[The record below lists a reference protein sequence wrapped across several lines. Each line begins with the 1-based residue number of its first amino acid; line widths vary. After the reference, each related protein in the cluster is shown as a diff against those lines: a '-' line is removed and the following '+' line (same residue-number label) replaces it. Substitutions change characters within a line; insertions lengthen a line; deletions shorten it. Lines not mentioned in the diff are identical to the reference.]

1 MPRTVSSKTSIA
13 YIISLVLA
21 CSVAAS
27 AATETIA
34 HAFNRTPNGA
44 NPRAGLI
51 SDAAGNLYG
60 TTMKGQSFGV
70 VFKLSRNKQA
80 QWVETVLYSFK
91 GGYYGPDGSTPAGG
105 VIFDSAGNLYGTTSY
120 GGTSDCGT
128 VYKLSPT
135 ASGPWKE
142 TILHNFACYPSDGA
156 YPTGGLIF
164 DSAGNLYG
172 VTGEGGSGDCNDDQG
187 DPPFGCG
194 TAYELSPAAG
204 GAYSETILYDFTTGN
219 VYESYPSGS
228 LAFDKSGNLYG
239 TAAQGG
245 SGEYCYYYGCGTV
258 FELTHSSSGWTE
270 STIYSL
276 TGLDDGDTP
285 ISGVVFDTAG
295 NMYVTGSGGY
305 GYGGLFELSPSGSS
319 WTETTLYTFSSSLYG
334 PQGAVV
340 LDSAGN
346 VYGTAF
352 GGGNLT
358 DCNKGGCGAV
368 YEVSPGS
375 SGWTESTIYEFTGGS
390 DGASPDATLL
400 RESSGALFTTT
411 YNGANGA
418 GSVFELASVSGR
430 WKGTTLYD
438 FPDLTEGTNPYGGL
452 LADGQGNYYGT
463 TTSGG
468 TNIPCSYYTGCGTVF
483 KLTPSG
489 SGWTETVLYSFTG
502 TNGDGSY
509 PTGNLVLD
517 SEGNL
522 YGTTQYGGITNY
534 CLGGSNQCGVAY
546 KLSPNGNGTWTETVI
561 HQFAGGTTDGG
572 NPAYGMVIDSS
583 GNLYGTTGAGGA
595 NGLGTAFE
603 LSPST
608 GGTWTETLLHSFGGP
623 PDVAPPTSGLTFD
636 KSGNLYG
643 VGGNGEYSAGG
654 VYRLSPSGGSW
665 TESVLFS
672 FSFSNLSGY
681 NPAGNLVFDGEGN
694 LYGVTIN
701 GGSYGV
707 GLAYKLTSAISGTW
721 TESIV
726 YNFRGVDGDGAYP
739 NAGLTFDSE
748 GNLYGTTLYGG
759 VFGGPCSTLGC
770 GAVFELTPSGATWHE
785 HALHLFAGGNDGSN
799 PQAPVVVDSAGDVW
813 GTTANGGIGGSG
825 IVFEIKE

>member
-1 MPRTVSSKTSIA
+1 MPRTVSSK
-13 YIISLVLA
+13 ISVTCVLILVLA
-21 CSVAAS
+21 CSAAAS
-27 AATETIA
+27 ATSESIA

-44 NPRAGLI
+44 NPQAGLI

-60 TTMKGQSFGV
+60 TTTQGQFYGV
-70 VFKLSRNKQA
+70 VFKLSRNKQG
-80 QWVETVLYSFK
+80 QWVESVLHSFT
-91 GGYYGPDGSTPAGG
+91 GGYSGPDGSHPSGE
-105 VIFDSAGNLYGTTSY
+105 VVLDSAGNLYGTTSS
-120 GGTSDCGT
+120 GGSLGCGT
-128 VYKLSPT
+128 AYKLSPT

-142 TILHNFACYPSDGA
+142 TILHNFGCYPTDGA
-156 YPTGGLIF
+156 VPTGGLIF

-172 VTGEGGSGDCNDDQG
+172 VTGEGGSGDCNDDEG

-194 TAYELSPAAG
+194 TVYELLPTAG
-204 GAYSETILYDFTTGN
+204 GGYSESILYNFTTGN
-219 VYESYPSGS
+219 ESYPSGS

-239 TAAQGG
+239 TAEQGG
-245 SGEYCYYYGCGTV
+245 TGEYCYYYGCGTV
-258 FELTHSSSGWTE
+258 FELTKSGTGWTE

-285 ISGVVFDTAG
+285 ISGVVFDSAG
-295 NMYVTGSGGY
+295 NMYVTGSGEY
-305 GYGGLFELSPSGSS
+305 TYGGLFELSPSGSS
-319 WTETTLYTFSSSLYG
+319 WTETTLYTFTSGLWG

-358 DCNKGGCGAV
+358 DCNKAGCGGI
-368 YEVSPGS
+368 YEVSHGS

-390 DGASPDATLL
+390 DGAAPFATLL
-400 RESSGALFTTT
+400 RESSGALLTTT
-411 YNGANGA
+411 YDGANGV
-418 GSVFELASVSGR
+418 GSIFELASLSGR

-438 FPDLTEGTNPYGGL
+438 FPDLTEGMHPYAGL
-452 LADGQGNYYGT
+452 LSDGQGNYYGT

-468 TNIPCSYYTGCGTVF
+468 TSTTCGYYTGCGTVF

-502 TNGDGSY
+502 TNGDGAY

-534 CLGGSNQCGVAY
+534 CLGGLDQCGIAY
-546 KLSPNGNGTWTETVI
+546 KLSPSGNGAWTETII
-561 HQFAGGTTDGG
+561 HQFASGTNDGG
-572 NPAYGMVIDSS
+572 NPAYGLVMDSL
-583 GNLYGTTGAGGA
+583 GNLYGTTGAGGIY
-595 NGLGTAFE
+595 GLGTAFE

-608 GGTWTETLLHSFGGP
+608 GGTWTETLLHSFAAN

-643 VGGNGEYSAGG
+643 VGGNGEYSTGG
-654 VYRLSPSGGSW
+654 VYRLSLTGGSW
-665 TESVLFS
+665 TETILFP
-672 FSFSNLSGY
+672 FSTQAGY
-681 NPAGNLVFDGEGN
+681 NAVGNLILDGEGN
-694 LYGVTIN
+694 LYGVTN
-701 GGSYGV
+701 FGGTYGV
-707 GLAYKLTSAISGTW
+707 GLAYKLVPTLSGLW
-721 TESIV
+721 TQSIL

-739 NAGLTFDSE
+739 NAGLSFDSE

-759 VFGGPCSTLGC
+759 VFGGSCGSIGC
-770 GAVFELTPSGATWHE
+770 GAVFELTPSGATWRE
-785 HALHLFAGGNDGSN
+785 HVLHLFAAGSDGYN
-799 PQAPVVVDSAGDVW
+799 PQAPVLVDSSGDVW

-825 IVFEIKE
+825 IVFEIKQ

>member
-1 MPRTVSSKTSIA
+1 MPRTVSSK
-13 YIISLVLA
+13 ISVACVLSLAVA

-44 NPRAGLI
+44 NPEAGLTA
-51 SDAAGNLYG
+51 DAAGNFYG
-60 TTMKGQSFGV
+60 TTTQGQFYGV
-70 VFKLSRNKQA
+70 VFKLSRNKQG
-80 QWVETVLYSFK
+80 QWVQTLLHSFT
-91 GGYYGPDGSTPAGG
+91 GGYSGPDGSHPSGG
-105 VIFDSAGNLYGTTSY
+105 VIFDSAGNLYGTTSS
-120 GGTSDCGT
+120 GGTLGCGT
-128 VYKLSPT
+128 AYKLSPT

-172 VTGEGGSGDCNDDQG
+172 VTGEGGSGGCNDNQG

-194 TAYELSPAAG
+194 TVYELSPTAG

-219 VYESYPSGS
+219 VYESYPSGN

-239 TAAQGG
+239 TAEQGG
-245 SGEYCYYYGCGTV
+245 TGQYCYYYGCGTV
-258 FELTHSSSGWTE
+258 FELTHSSTGWTE

-285 ISGVVFDTAG
+285 ISGVVFDAAG
-295 NMYVTGSGGY
+295 NMYVTGAGYY

-319 WTETTLYTFSSSLYG
+319 WTETTLYTFNSSLYG
-334 PQGAVV
+334 PEGAVV
-340 LDSAGN
+340 LDPAGN
-346 VYGTAF
+346 VYGAAF

-358 DCNKGGCGAV
+358 DCNKAGCGAI
-368 YEVSPGS
+368 YEVSHGS

-390 DGASPDATLL
+390 DGAAPYATLL
-400 RESSGALFTTT
+400 RKSSGVLYTTT
-411 YNGANGA
+411 YDGANGV

-438 FPDLTEGTNPYGGL
+438 FPALVEGAHPYGGL

-468 TNIPCSYYTGCGTVF
+468 TSTSCGYYTGCGTVF

-502 TNGDGSY
+502 TNGDGAY
-509 PTGNLVLD
+509 PTGNLILD

-522 YGTTQYGGITNY
+522 YGTTQYGGISNY
-534 CLGGSNQCGVAY
+534 CLGGLDQCGIAY

-561 HQFAGGTTDGG
+561 HQFASGTNDGG
-572 NPAYGMVIDSS
+572 NPAYGLVMDSL
-583 GNLYGTTGAGGA
+583 GNLYGTTGAGGTY
-595 NGLGTAFE
+595 GIGTAFE
-603 LSPST
+603 LSPSA
-608 GGTWTETLLHSFGGP
+608 GGTWTLTLLHSFGAT
-623 PDVAPPTSGLTFD
+623 PDVAPPVSGLTFD
-636 KSGNLYG
+636 TSGNLYG
-643 VGGNGEYSAGG
+643 AGGNGEYSTGG

-665 TESVLFS
+665 TESILFP
-672 FSFSNLSGY
+672 FSSQTGY
-681 NPAGNLVFDGEGN
+681 NPAGNLVFDSEDN
-694 LYGVTIN
+694 LYGVTIY
-701 GGSYGV
+701 GGNYGV
-707 GLAYKLTSAISGTW
+707 GLAYKLTPAVSGSW
-721 TESIV
+721 AESIL
-726 YNFRGVDGDGAYP
+726 YSFRGVDGDGAYP
-739 NAGLTFDSE
+739 NAGLTFDGE

-759 VFGGPCSTLGC
+759 LFGGACGSIGC
-770 GAVFELTPSGATWHE
+770 GAVFELTPSGATWRE
-785 HALHLFAGGNDGSN
+785 HALHLFAAGNDGGN
-799 PQAPVVVDSAGDVW
+799 PWDPVVIDSAGDVW

-825 IVFEIKE
+825 IVFEIKQ